1 MNGIIF
7 GGKNRGFSYAGNK
20 FAQEKIA
27 KDYYSKAITMLC
39 AIIMLLVF
47 EGSPGI
53 FDFASKFVEGKR
65 GARRRKSGEGR
76 KGGRGCIVLS

>member
-1 MNGIIF
+1 
-7 GGKNRGFSYAGNK
+7 
-20 FAQEKIA
+20 
-27 KDYYSKAITMLC
+27 MLC

-47 EGSPGI
+47 EGSGI

>member
-1 MNGIIF
+1 
-7 GGKNRGFSYAGNK
+7 
-20 FAQEKIA
+20 
-27 KDYYSKAITMLC
+27 MLC

-47 EGSPGI
+47 EGSGI
-53 FDFASKFVEGKR
+53 FDFASKFVAGKR

>member
-1 MNGIIF
+1 M
-7 GGKNRGFSYAGNK
+7 
-20 FAQEKIA
+20 
-27 KDYYSKAITMLC
+27 KAITMLC

-53 FDFASKFVEGKR
+53 VDFASKFVAGKR